1 MIDFLSLH
9 AIDTTSGR
17 VFMFENKD
25 YSLKGIYA
33 KLTEYGLTEKNI
45 IEIISLKCKNV
56 NKELL

>member
-17 VFMFENKD
+17 VFMFENKE
-25 YSLKGIYA
+25 YSLKGIHA
-33 KLTEYGLTEKNI
+33 KLTGYGLTEKNI